1 MVALDGVQDKCT
13 LFLFN
18 QTYYIVMK
26 YIYFTLLALLF
37 IPSVAVAQTKVA
49 YCDVYARG
57 SWNNMQ
63 ISVIHK
69 HGIYNTV
76 GTIGTILNTLA
87 EDGWIKDE
95 TIVIPRHGTPWTRHK
110 LHFIMRKEYSEG
122 ENPFANFSRN
132 TFSSNVQYG
141 KNEVLTIESNLLEE
155 FSSKQIL
162 QFDDDTQEYKVK
174 TFINEIKIDIHQ
186 ASTSEDLS
194 LIKRKINALDFY
206 NKYCGKP
213 KSYITSSVKQLTED
227 VKEKTKMINIL

>member
-1 MVALDGVQDKCT
+1 
-13 LFLFN
+13 
-18 QTYYIVMK
+18 
-26 YIYFTLLALLF
+26 
-37 IPSVAVAQTKVA
+37 
-49 YCDVYARG
+49 
-57 SWNNMQ
+57 
-63 ISVIHK
+63 
-69 HGIYNTV
+69 
-76 GTIGTILNTLA
+76 
-87 EDGWIKDE
+87 
-95 TIVIPRHGTPWTRHK
+95 
-110 LHFIMRKEYSEG
+110 MRKEYSEG

-132 TFSSNVQYG
+132 TFLSNVQYD
-141 KNEVLTIESNLLEE
+141 KNEVLTMESNLLEE

>member
-1 MVALDGVQDKCT
+1 MACRISARF
-13 LFLFN
+13 FLFN

-26 YIYFTLLALLF
+26 YIYFTLLVLLF

-57 SWNNMQ
+57 SWNNMR

-132 TFSSNVQYG
+132 TFSSNVQYD

-227 VKEKTKMINIL
+227 VKEKTKMINRL